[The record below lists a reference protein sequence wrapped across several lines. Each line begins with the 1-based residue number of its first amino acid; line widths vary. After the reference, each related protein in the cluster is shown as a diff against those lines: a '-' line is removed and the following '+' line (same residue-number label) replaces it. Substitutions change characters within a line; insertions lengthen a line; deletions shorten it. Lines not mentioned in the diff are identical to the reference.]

1 MYYDLIKADYV
12 KDFKIKLVFE
22 DGTAGIV
29 DLEKIIEKG
38 GVFSELK
45 DQKKFKLF
53 FIHKELKVLTWDN
66 EIDVAPET
74 LYKLAIGEKVSA

>member
-12 KDFKIKLVFE
+12 KDFKINLVFE
-22 DGTAGIV
+22 DGKAGIV
-29 DLEKIIEKG
+29 DLEKIIKKG
-38 GVFSELK
+38 GVFTELK

-66 EIDVAPET
+66 EIDIAPET
-74 LYKLAIGEKVSA
+74 LYKLSVGEKVSA

>member
-12 KDFKIKLVFE
+12 KDFKINLVFE
-22 DGTAGIV
+22 DGKAGIV
-29 DLEKIIEKG
+29 DLEKIIKKG
-38 GVFSELK
+38 GIFTELK

-66 EIDVAPET
+66 EIDIAPET
-74 LYKLAIGEKVSA
+74 LYKLSVGEKVSA

>member
-1 MYYDLIKADYV
+1 MYYDLIKADYIN
-12 KDFKIKLVFE
+12 DFKIKLVFE

-38 GVFSELK
+38 GVFTELK

-66 EIDVAPET
+66 ESDIAPET
-74 LYKLAIGEKVSA
+74 LYKLAVGEKVSA

>member
-22 DGTAGIV
+22 DGTSGIV

-38 GVFSELK
+38 GVFTELK
-45 DQKKFKLF
+45 DQK
-53 FIHKELKVLTWDN
+53 N
-66 EIDVAPET
+66 SSCS
-74 LYKLAIGEKVSA
+74 LYTKN